1 MDFLVISKIVHII
14 KSERCREG
22 LNMCLKAYSSLC
34 PTSQSM
40 APEIL
45 SLFPS
50 DDTGAVVYPIK

>member
-1 MDFLVISKIVHII
+1 MDFLVSSKIVHII

-22 LNMCLKAYSSLC
+22 HNTCLKPCSCLC

-45 SLFPS
+45 SLFPCE
-50 DDTGAVVYPIK
+50 DTGAVVHPI